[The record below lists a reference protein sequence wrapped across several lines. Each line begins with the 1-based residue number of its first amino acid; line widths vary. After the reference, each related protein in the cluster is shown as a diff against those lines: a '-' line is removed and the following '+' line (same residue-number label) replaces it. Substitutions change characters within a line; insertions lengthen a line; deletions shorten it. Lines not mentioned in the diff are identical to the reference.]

1 MEPTEGED
9 GASSGAADEDSSH
22 EKQVRETVVYVLSIA
37 SGVSTFAVG
46 FGVLPSSTAAEKV
59 LILLAAL
66 SVSAAII
73 FGIGAWHS
81 ARRFMLMAA
90 CAGLGFVFVCI
101 LSVVAQQSATARQ
114 APGAESPASPYGGQP
129 TAGTSARSPAPT
141 VASSTAL
148 TAASAPSSPGAANAP
163 SSPSA
168 AKVLTWHGQITIP
181 AGDGAPASFTDL
193 SQPSLAGSL
202 PAPFTTSNYNYDQ
215 DIYASSNSATE
226 VTITANPDTNS
237 TYLSQWN
244 GSGIPGF
251 GQCESVA
258 QGGANSVTVEQ
269 DGTFCFI
276 APNNT
281 VGEFMVLSVDNDLS
295 SPSYSTAVVTGT
307 IWWSQGTP

>member
-1 MEPTEGED
+1 MKPTKGED
-9 GASSGAADEDSSH
+9 VAPSGAADEDVSH

-46 FGVLPSSTAAEKV
+46 FGILPSSTAVEKV

-66 SVSAAII
+66 SISAAII

-81 ARRFMLMAA
+81 ARRFMLMAT
-90 CAGLGFVFVCI
+90 CAGLGLVFLCA
-101 LSVVAQQSATARQ
+101 LSVVPQQSTTRPQ
-114 APGAESPASPYGGQP
+114 AQGAESPAPSYGGQP
-129 TAGTSARSPAPT
+129 TVGASARSPTPT
-141 VASSTAL
+141 VASSSAL
-148 TAASAPSSPGAANAP
+148 AAASAPSSPGAANAP
-163 SSPSA
+163 SSLSA

-181 AGDGAPASFTDL
+181 AGDGAPASYTDL

-202 PAPFTTSNYNYDQ
+202 PAPFTTSNYSYDQ

-226 VTITANPDTNS
+226 VTITANPAANS

-244 GSGIPGF
+244 GPGIPGF
-251 GQCESVA
+251 SQCESVA
-258 QGGANSVTVEQ
+258 QGGANSVTIERG
-269 DGTFCFI
+269 GTFCFK

-281 VGEFMVLSVDNDLS
+281 VGEFTVLSVDNDFS
-295 SPSYSTAVVTGT
+295 SPSYSTAVVKGT